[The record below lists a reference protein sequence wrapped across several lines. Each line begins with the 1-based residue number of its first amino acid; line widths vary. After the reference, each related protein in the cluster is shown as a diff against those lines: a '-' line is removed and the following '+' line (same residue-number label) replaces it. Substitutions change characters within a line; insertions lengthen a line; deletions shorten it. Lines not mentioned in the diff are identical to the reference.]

1 MLREK
6 NSTYNYFCNFATVKK
21 IFFIAVAL
29 SCCCILNAQQRKYAA
44 RVFDGITYQP
54 LHGANIYN
62 INTQKFAF
70 SDKDGRFEIDVSL
83 NDTLIV
89 SKSTYRQLVT
99 VVDKGIYYSFDDF
112 FLYYKATM
120 LKEVTIIGINPSYE
134 GFKKDIVTLE
144 LPEYYKRA
152 QDVKL
157 SEMQKAN
164 ATYKDGG
171 NILSLGG
178 KVTMSPI
185 SFLYD
190 KFSKKAKMNRLYN
203 EMVSYEEEVER
214 VQQKYNRE
222 VVSEITGLTGNDLL
236 DFMMYCRFSYYD
248 LVRWSDEQI
257 REKVR
262 ALYFNYQYD
271 KINIEYEKIEN
282 ERKK

>member
-1 MLREK
+1 MKR
-6 NSTYNYFCNFATVKK
+6 FAT
-21 IFFIAVAL
+21 IIAIVL
-29 SCCCILNAQQRKYAA
+29 CCFAVSAQQRKYSA
-44 RVFDGITYQP
+44 RVFDGITFQP

-62 INTQKFAF
+62 ANTKKFAF
-70 SDKDGRFEIDVSL
+70 SDKNGRFEIDVSL

-89 SKSTYRQLVT
+89 SKSTYRQLVE
-99 VVDKGIYYSFDDF
+99 VVDKSIFYSYEDF

-157 SEMQKAN
+157 TEMQKAN
-164 ATYKDGG
+164 AVYKDGG
-171 NILSLGG
+171 NLLSLGG

-190 KFSKKAKMNRLYN
+190 KYSKKSKMNRLYN
-203 EMVSYEEEVER
+203 EMLSYEEEVER
-214 VQQKYNRE
+214 VHKKYNRE
-222 VVSEITGLTGNDLL
+222 VVSEITGLTGNELL
-236 DFMMYCRFSYYD
+236 EFMMYCRFSYYD

-257 REKVR
+257 KEKVR
-262 ALYFNYQYD
+262 AQYFNYQYD
-271 KINIEYEKIEN
+271 KINIQYDKIQN
-282 ERKK
+282 GKN